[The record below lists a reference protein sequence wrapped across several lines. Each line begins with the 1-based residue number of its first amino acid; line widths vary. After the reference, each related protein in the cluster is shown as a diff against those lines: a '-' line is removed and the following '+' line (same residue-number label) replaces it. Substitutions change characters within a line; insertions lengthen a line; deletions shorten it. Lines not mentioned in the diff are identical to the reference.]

1 MNNIKLDT
9 IIRTVCLV
17 LALVNQ
23 CLTMTGHNPLPI
35 EDEQVKELL
44 SLVFTIFASVW
55 AWWKNNSF
63 TQAAIAADE
72 VMHVMKLSGATAI
85 EIEEVYPKE
94 DEE

>member
-23 CLTMTGHNPLPI
+23 CLTMTGHSPLPI
-35 EDEQVKELL
+35 EDEQVQEFL
-44 SLVFTIFASVW
+44 SLVFTVAASVW

-63 TQAAIAADE
+63 TPAAIAADE
-72 VMHVMKLSGATAI
+72 MMHAI
-85 EIEEVYPKE
+85 KAEEKR
-94 DEE
+94 

>member
-1 MNNIKLDT
+1 MSNIKLDT

-23 CLTMTGHNPLPI
+23 CLTMTGHSPLPI
-35 EDEQVKELL
+35 EDEQVKEFL
-44 SLVFTIFASVW
+44 SLVFTVAMSVW

-63 TQAAIAADE
+63 TQAAIVADE
-72 VMHVMKLSGATAI
+72 VMSVLKRDSAT
-85 EIEEVYPKE
+85 EIKVEEVWK

>member
-23 CLTMTGHNPLPI
+23 CLTMTGHSPLPI
-35 EDEQVKELL
+35 EDEQVQEFL
-44 SLVFTIFASVW
+44 SLVFTVAASVW

-63 TQAAIAADE
+63 TEAAIAADD
-72 VMHVMKLSGATAI
+72 VMHVLKKDGATEI
-85 EIEEVYPKE
+85 KIEEVYK

>member
-23 CLTMTGHNPLPI
+23 CLTMTGHSPLPI
-35 EDEQVKELL
+35 EDEQVKEFL
-44 SLVFTIFASVW
+44 SLVFTVAMSVW

-72 VMHVMKLSGATAI
+72 VMSVLKRDSAT
-85 EIEEVYPKE
+85 EIKVEEVWK